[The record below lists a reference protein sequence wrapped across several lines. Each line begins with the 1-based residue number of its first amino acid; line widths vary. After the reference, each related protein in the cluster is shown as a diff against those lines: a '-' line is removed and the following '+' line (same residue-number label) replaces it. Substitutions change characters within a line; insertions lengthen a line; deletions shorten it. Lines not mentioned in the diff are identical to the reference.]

1 MSKLTKAERA
11 WVADVQAALDR
22 CPSKRLG
29 FYTIGD
35 PTVTLWDRD
44 KIDAVFN
51 ALDNRDAGEFCSA
64 VEVAGAG
71 FDASLDFPNAV
82 ESTAG

>member
-1 MSKLTKAERA
+1 MSKLTKDEQA
-11 WVADVQAALDR
+11 WVEDVQAALDR

-35 PTVTLWDRD
+35 PNVILWDRD
-44 KIDAVFN
+44 KTDDVFL
-51 ALDNRDAGEFCSA
+51 ALDSRKARDFWLA
-64 VEVAGAG
+64 VEVVGAG

>member
-11 WVADVQAALDR
+11 WLADVQAVVNR

-35 PTVTLWDRD
+35 PSVTLWDRD
-44 KIDAVFN
+44 KTDDVFN
-51 ALDNRDAGEFCSA
+51 ALDRRDAGEFCSA

-71 FDASLDFPNAV
+71 FDAVLYFPNNV

>member
-1 MSKLTKAERA
+1 MSKLTKAERS
-11 WVADVQAALDR
+11 WVADVQAVLDR

-29 FYTIGD
+29 FYTTGD
-35 PTVTLWDRD
+35 PTVTLWDRNKAD
-44 KIDAVFN
+44 DVFN
-51 ALDNRDAGEFCSA
+51 ALDSREAGEFCSA

-71 FDASLDFPNAV
+71 FDASFDFPNAV